1 MSAMRDAPGVAFSLL
16 LLILLGGFLVLLL
29 AGI

>member
-1 MSAMRDAPGVAFSLL
+1 MWAMTDAPAVAFSLL